1 MKSRHEPAVCSYS
14 PGRPTVSWATSKD
27 EWPGDSGGIR
37 GGIITLGSA
46 LVRLHLEYCVQA
58 WGPQYRRDAELL
70 EQSQR
75 RFTKMIT
82 DLEHFSY
89 EERLK
94 ELGLFSLKKRRLQGD
109 LTGAFQYL
117 KRAYEQE
124 RV

>member
-1 MKSRHEPAVCSYS
+1 M
-14 PGRPTVSWATSKD
+14 
-27 EWPGDSGGIR
+27 
-37 GGIITLGSA
+37 
-46 LVRLHLEYCVQA
+46 QA